1 MSEHEAADAPTDRCP
16 HCGTELA
23 VATVDFADTPDVSED
38 LDHEKA
44 MVNPGQM
51 AQTTYCPN
59 PECPGPAADS
69 GAEL

>member
-1 MSEHEAADAPTDRCP
+1 MSEHEAADAAQGRCP

-23 VATVDFADTPDVSED
+23 VATVDYGDTPDVADD
-38 LDHEKA
+38 LDHEQL

-59 PECPGPAADS
+59 PDCPGPAVAP